1 MLLDHGCYL
10 QLSEGTRLTYC
21 RLWASLFA
29 GDRVGAAA
37 AAIELGGQRAGQIL
51 PIILYQRARTK

>member
-1 MLLDHGCYL
+1 M
-10 QLSEGTRLTYC
+10 YC
-21 RLWASLFA
+21 RLWTSLFA
-29 GDRVGAAA
+29 GDRVGAAQ